1 MRTILLLIFITI
13 CFQTKAQDELII
25 NYSEIKEK
33 IENPNSS
40 NYYPNLLKRFN
51 DFDKE
56 LKLEEFALIYYGF
69 SFQDDYLKSQL
80 GEMELSKLME
90 NGKYDEL
97 ISACEKYLT
106 INPVSLKANDL
117 MAYSLYKQNRPE
129 SEWKKYQDRYRALRK
144 VIVYSGNGLSCETA
158 FKVISVSDEYD
169 ILYAY
174 FDIEKIK
181 KQSLVGLCDKFEIS
195 PSDYYQ
201 SDIIFFDISQKLI
214 QTEKL
219 KK

>member
-1 MRTILLLIFITI
+1 MRAFLLLIFFFI
-13 CFQTKAQDELII
+13 FSQTKAQDELII

-40 NYYPNLLKRFN
+40 NYYPSLLKRFN

-56 LKLEEFALIYYGF
+56 LKLEEYALLYYGF
-69 SFQDDYLKSQL
+69 TFQENYLKNQS
-80 GEMELSKLME
+80 EEIKLSKLE
-90 NGKYDEL
+90 KDGKHEEL
-97 ISACEKYLT
+97 ISACEKYLS

-117 MAYSLYKQNRPE
+117 MAYSLYKLNRPE
-129 SEWKKYQDRYRALRK
+129 SEWRKFQERYRALRK

-169 ILYAY
+169 ILYTY
-174 FDIEKIK
+174 FNIEKINQ
-181 KQSLVGLCDKFEIS
+181 QSLEDLCDKLEIS
-195 PSDYYQ
+195 PSEYYH
-201 SDIIFFDISQKLI
+201 SDIIYFDISQKLI
-214 QTEKL
+214 RTENL